1 MRFELKPLSFGEVI
15 DGAFKILRSNL
26 KLFVLTALVFELP
39 AMWASARMQ
48 AFQVQMQTAR
58 LHMVG
63 AARPALP
70 SGFFLTSLLVMVAYF
85 VLWGTITAATIQ
97 LISGEETSFAKAFR
111 RFRPVLGRALGTTLI
126 VTVVTMLYSLL
137 LVVPGVVY
145 ALRRSLF
152 LPAMLVEG
160 ITGPQSL
167 DRSKT
172 LVKGG
177 GGRMGRIFVT
187 NLLIVVLGWAF
198 NWGLGMLIP
207 ASLRGTMVGAFVT
220 MLPQII
226 ITPVFAIAIVLLY
239 YDARVRDEG
248 YDLELRAKDAGGAV
262 TTGTA

>member
-26 KLFVLTALVFELP
+26 KLFVLTTLVFQVP

-48 AFQVQMQTAR
+48 AVQMQMQAAR
-58 LHMVG
+58 LHLVG
-63 AARPALP
+63 PARPALP
-70 SGFFLTSLLVMVAYF
+70 SGFVLTSLLVMAAYF
-85 VLWGTITAATIQ
+85 VMWGTITAAAIQ
-97 LISGEETSFAKAFR
+97 VISGEETSFGKAFQR
-111 RFRPVLGRALGTTLI
+111 YRSVLGRALGTTLI
-126 VTVVTMLYSLL
+126 VAIVTMLYSLL

-152 LPAMLVEG
+152 LPVMLVEG
-160 ITGPQSL
+160 TTGPQSL
-167 DRSKT
+167 ARSRT

-177 GGRMGRIFVT
+177 GGRMGRIFLT

-207 ASLRGTMVGAFVT
+207 SSLRGTMVGAFVN
-220 MLPQII
+220 MLPQVV

-248 YDLELRAKDAGGAV
+248 YDLELRAKDAGSAV